1 MKIFKKLIR
10 DKMPEIMKAQGK
22 ELDVRVLE
30 SDEFKE
36 ALRRKIIEEV
46 SELKDAKNEAE
57 AMDKIAYLHEI
68 ADSLGD
74 AYGFP
79 RKDVLALKEKVRAE
93 RGGFEKRLFLEGE
106 KPRRTNEI

>member
-1 MKIFKKLIR
+1 MR
-10 DKMPEIMKAQGK
+10 AEGK
-22 ELDVRVLE
+22 ELDVRIL
-30 SDEFKE
+30 DNIEFKE
-36 ALRRKIIEEV
+36 ALRRKMIEEI
-46 SELKDAKNEAE
+46 SELKDAKSDAE

-79 RKDVLALKEKVRAE
+79 KKDVLALKEKIRAE

-106 KPRRTNEI
+106 KTS